1 MLEFEVPLVK
11 SLEFKIKVLSTLGSG
26 EWQTANANARRFF
39 LVVQLCLIDNSSK
52 KPAIFPAS
60 PISVTKALYFAW
72 RMIQRATT
80 EIESVTWRE

>member
-26 EWQTANANARRFF
+26 EWQTADANARRFF

-52 KPAIFPAS
+52 NLQYFQPAQYP
-60 PISVTKALYFAW
+60 
-72 RMIQRATT
+72 
-80 EIESVTWRE
+80 